1 MHAVSKI
8 QGVII
13 SRTPIVQA
21 GLASIMTAHFPDYEM
36 SCHQSVDE
44 LTLLQAQRSSLILCD
59 FTPADSQGKALCK
72 QYYALMTQFTEARW
86 IFLVNQQNYPL
97 AVEFLLRPEST
108 LLSEAEPVSQLIAA
122 IRHQGARGSRISSA
136 LTGPDTWLTT
146 LPAETKASLSC
157 SERQVL
163 RLLAKGWAVSQVAML
178 FRKSNK
184 TVSAQKNSAMRRLAL
199 RGNAEL
205 YAWLS
210 SVQGMKE
217 LNRLTAWGETAE
229 WKMMPGADASQSL
242 KTVS

>member
-1 MHAVSKI
+1 MHTECKT
-8 QGVII
+8 QGAII

-21 GLASIMTAHFPDYEM
+21 GLTSIMAEHFPEYEM
-36 SCHQSVDE
+36 SCHQSIDE
-44 LTLLQAQRSSLILCD
+44 LTLLQAQRSRLIVCD
-59 FTPADSQGKALCK
+59 FTPAHSQGKALCER
-72 QYYALMTQFTEARW
+72 YYALMTQFTEARW
-86 IFLVNQQNYPL
+86 IFLVNQENYPL

-108 LLSEAEPVSQLIAA
+108 LLSEAEPVCQLIAA
-122 IRHQGARGSRISSA
+122 IRHQGARGSRISNA
-136 LTGPDTWLTT
+136 LTEPAI
-146 LPAETKASLSC
+146 LPAQTKASLSR

-163 RLLAKGWAVSQVAML
+163 RLLAKGWAVSQVAL
-178 FRKSNK
+178 LLRKSNK

-242 KTVS
+242 KTVP